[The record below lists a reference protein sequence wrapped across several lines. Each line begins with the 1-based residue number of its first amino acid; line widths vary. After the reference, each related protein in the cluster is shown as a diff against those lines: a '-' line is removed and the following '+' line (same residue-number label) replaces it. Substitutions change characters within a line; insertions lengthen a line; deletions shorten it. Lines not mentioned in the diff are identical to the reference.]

1 MVTAGLRDVAG
12 VIGVAVAA
20 LLTLYA
26 LAVCTPGGQIL
37 ENAVVLGS
45 DAAHSDPT
53 WAQPLLA
60 TIADDRALLVGLAVP
75 LILGWWRGRVM
86 VGIVVAA
93 TVLAANL
100 TTQVLKL
107 AIFVRPELVA
117 DPGVGGG
124 NSLPSGTVTFLL
136 SVALGI
142 AVLLPDSTA
151 MRRVGHLLTVGAIGG
166 GCATI
171 ALDWHRPADV
181 LAGTIVAVAWFAIAR
196 SVLDRLGPWSGAARR
211 DRDIANA
218 RGHSSDARPSTT
230 THDWRPLT
238 RGLVLMTVVVGIPL
252 GAVAAMPG
260 LALDPTAHGPLAY
273 VVALVLTATA
283 SLLVTA
289 GFASSCHSHGAAVA
303 GGSPREATPGSDTR
317 PHARVP
323 LTLVR

>member
-1 MVTAGLRDVAG
+1 MLSAVTAALRDVAG

-53 WAQPLLA
+53 WAQSLMA

-75 LILGWWRGRVM
+75 LILGWLRGRVIA
-86 VGIVVAA
+86 GIVVAA

-117 DPGVGGG
+117 DPGVGDG

-136 SVALGI
+136 SVALGVT
-142 AVLLPDSTA
+142 VLLPDSAA
-151 MRRVGHLLTVGAIGG
+151 MRRAGRLLTVGAIGG

-196 SVLDRLGPWSGAARR
+196 SVLDRLGSWSEATRR
-211 DRDIANA
+211 DIGTL
-218 RGHSSDARPSTT
+218 RGSDARLSAPTR
-230 THDWRPLT
+230 DWRPLT
-238 RGLVLMTVVVGIPL
+238 RGLVQMTVVVGIPL
-252 GAVAAMPG
+252 GAVAATPG

-273 VVALVLTATA
+273 VVALVLTATG
-283 SLLVTA
+283 SLVVTA
-289 GFASSCHSHGAAVA
+289 GFDSSVQSQASVAARGDGTSHG
-303 GGSPREATPGSDTR
+303 STR
-317 PHARVP
+317 PHPRVP
-323 LTLVR
+323 LTLMG